1 MSGER
6 GGRLLKEL
14 TLVVDVVD
22 NKKVSANSIIEEA
35 EVLCGEGNVLAVVPR
50 SGNLYEINVTNSDAA
65 DELSTG
71 PFVIGTKRYNCQAIY
86 SKDRVVSFMHL
97 PVFISDDVI
106 RNKLEAY
113 NVEIKSPIKQH
124 MYDGTSVTDGTRY
137 VVVKFPP
144 NISSLPYTMKCKC
157 ESSDNFTASENTEN
171 NDEKKDK
178 ETKPKQRDTNEN
190 EQNDES
196 EQPLL
201 KKSRIE
207 NDTPIS
213 ETLEKSEP
221 VIDNLN
227 ADTVITV
234 EVHNNA
240 DTVINVDEHNN
251 DESNGEDL
259 NLTVTEMC
267 EAENK
272 VNQKPCE
279 TTTTEVADEAVD
291 DELDLLIDNDNVV
304 NSFDNNVPSPGG
316 ISEKGG
322 TDVVCG
328 NESVDMEHEEC
339 TMTSDPD
346 VSIDKLNSENESLVE
361 MTDEEMANDL
371 VKYGGRV
378 RHTNRQGVAFLVS
391 PKYKNYVTEIKGFD
405 GRFIYIQLEVDN
417 KIIDIVNVYC
427 PNVVNEKD
435 LFLKK
440 VNDNIPK
447 SDDLILLGDFNQSLS
462 PLDRVGK
469 HFEDKAFKSLNNLLD
484 SFNIYDVW
492 RATSRIDNLK
502 YRIKRETQVYARD
515 KKCREKAEYFKIQNK
530 FEKISNLAANNL
542 KYDTN
547 EYEEIK
553 SKMKDFEDK
562 ICKGAILRSKAYWAV
577 EGDKNSKYFL
587 QLEKYRQENNAI
599 KELENDQ
606 GKLLTKSNDVLDE
619 IQDYYKNLYSCTNI
633 DESKMKEISNFLTNK
648 VSEDDVNFCDS
659 DIKLEEIFKSL
670 HEMNKNKSPGS
681 DGLTVSFYSAEPLVQ
696 AILKNKNI
704 KGIAIPNSD
713 KNSTVF
719 AHADDFT
726 FTVKD
731 KQSIDETFK
740 VLNNYSEASGAKIN
754 KQKSEIMCLGSG
766 SISNQELTDYGI
778 KQADEVTQILGI
790 YMGKN
795 SEICDYLNWDSKI
808 KKAKTIL
815 YFWSKR
821 ELTLHGR
828 ATVLTSLI
836 MSRFYYTLTVCPIP
850 EKYKNEIKAIIL
862 KFLWQNNS
870 HLVKY
875 KTVVAAKIEGGLNI
889 PEIHLRMQAFRLKFF
904 SKFLDSNCQALWKST
919 MKYFINKIENM
930 KIAENIAYA
939 CFNLNQIKILPKF
952 YQEMIQAY
960 YAIKSKVDFNIHVQ
974 HIYENPLFCNP
985 VINVKGKALLYREFI
1000 NSGIIKIKDICYEF
1014 IPVFLSKDSI
1024 IEIVQEKYPELR
1036 SWVIINAY
1044 RRILNAIPQLWKNE
1058 LTAINPVNVDRFP
1071 CLTVGTNMTE
1081 FSKAT
1086 TKIFYKLLL
1095 QSFSEPPTS
1104 EMFWLKHFPSMCF
1117 HALYRVVNQCH
1128 IPPECISLNYRVAT
1142 NTIFTLDKLQRINKV
1157 DSNMCLSCKSCPE
1170 DMFHLWSS
1178 CPFQIDFKRY
1188 LIDIIHNVLLKDT
1201 QHPIMDYDQ
1210 LILHGYLVNTKSS

>member
-50 SGNLYEINVTNSDAA
+50 SGNLYEITVTNSDAA

-113 NVEIKSPIKQH
+113 NVELKSPIKQH

-144 NISSLPYTMKCKC
+144 NISSLPYTMKFDLGNNQHEYIRVKHDHQSKVCSNCLSPNHLYLNCPNNKCYQCQSFGHISKYCESSKCIKCGFYPRRCKC
-157 ESSDNFTASENTEN
+157 ESSDNFTASENPEN

-178 ETKPKQRDTNEN
+178 ETKPKQRDTNEH

-234 EVHNNA
+234 EVYNNA

-251 DESNGEDL
+251 DESNGENL

-291 DELDLLIDNDNVV
+291 DELDLLIDNENVV

-417 KIIDIVNVYC
+417 KIIDIVNLYC

-492 RATSRIDNLK
+492 RARFPTSRVFSWRRRDIADTTASLRDIIELIENDNLEG
-502 YRIKRETQVYARD
+502 YLIKIDQ
-515 KKCREKAEYFKIQNK
+515 EKAFDRVDH
-530 FEKISNLAANNL
+530 
-542 KYDTN
+542 KYLFH
-547 EYEEIK
+547 I
-553 SKMKDFEDK
+553 
-562 ICKGAILRSKAYWAV
+562 
-577 EGDKNSKYFL
+577 
-587 QLEKYRQENNAI
+587 LEKFGFGPQFVHWI
-599 KELENDQ
+599 KLF
-606 GKLLTKSNDVLDE
+606 
-619 IQDYYKNLYSCTNI
+619 YKGIRSTIKCNG
-633 DESKMKEISNFLTNK
+633 FLTNY
-648 VSEDDVNFCDS
+648 VPILN
-659 DIKLEEIFKSL
+659 SL
-670 HEMNKNKSPGS
+670 RQGCPISA
-681 DGLTVSFYSAEPLVQ
+681 LCYVIAAEPLVQ

-795 SEICDYLNWDSKI
+795 SEICDYLNWDSK
-808 KKAKTIL
+808 
-815 YFWSKR
+815 
-821 ELTLHGR
+821 
-828 ATVLTSLI
+828 
-836 MSRFYYTLTVCPIP
+836 
-850 EKYKNEIKAIIL
+850 
-862 KFLWQNNS
+862 
-870 HLVKY
+870 
-875 KTVVAAKIEGGLNI
+875 
-889 PEIHLRMQAFRLKFF
+889 
-904 SKFLDSNCQALWKST
+904 
-919 MKYFINKIENM
+919 
-930 KIAENIAYA
+930 
-939 CFNLNQIKILPKF
+939 
-952 YQEMIQAY
+952 
-960 YAIKSKVDFNIHVQ
+960 
-974 HIYENPLFCNP
+974 
-985 VINVKGKALLYREFI
+985 
-1000 NSGIIKIKDICYEF
+1000 
-1014 IPVFLSKDSI
+1014 
-1024 IEIVQEKYPELR
+1024 
-1036 SWVIINAY
+1036 
-1044 RRILNAIPQLWKNE
+1044 
-1058 LTAINPVNVDRFP
+1058 
-1071 CLTVGTNMTE
+1071 
-1081 FSKAT
+1081 
-1086 TKIFYKLLL
+1086 
-1095 QSFSEPPTS
+1095 
-1104 EMFWLKHFPSMCF
+1104 
-1117 HALYRVVNQCH
+1117 
-1128 IPPECISLNYRVAT
+1128 
-1142 NTIFTLDKLQRINKV
+1142 
-1157 DSNMCLSCKSCPE
+1157 
-1170 DMFHLWSS
+1170 
-1178 CPFQIDFKRY
+1178 
-1188 LIDIIHNVLLKDT
+1188 
-1201 QHPIMDYDQ
+1201 
-1210 LILHGYLVNTKSS
+1210 